1 MSDIIKLLPDN
12 VANQIAAGEVVQRPA
27 SAVKELL
34 ENAIDA
40 GANKIQLI
48 LKDAGKALIQVIDNG
63 CGMSPADARMCFE
76 RHATSKVRNAEDL
89 FAIRTMGFR
98 GEAMASIAAI
108 AQVEMKTRRH
118 EDELGTQIE
127 IEGSSFLSQE
137 PVAAAEGTSISVK
150 NLFFNTPARRNFL
163 KSNPAEMRHVL
174 DEFQRVSLANPQI
187 AFSLHHDGAEI
198 YRLPSSS
205 LKQRI
210 IHLFGNNYN
219 QRLIPVEEETT
230 IINLKGFIG
239 KPEFA
244 KKTRGEQ
251 FFFVNNRFIKDGYL
265 NHAINKAYQELLSE
279 ENFPLYVL
287 FIDID
292 PSKIDVNVHPTKTE
306 IKYLEE
312 KSIYAIIH
320 SAVKRSLGKFNISP
334 TIDFDVET
342 GFSGMISPKAPE
354 DIVPPTISFNPDFN
368 PFKEDRVS
376 ESPAEQVKIDL
387 PGQGERENFTPLQ
400 KQLMQVHNRYI
411 ISQIKSGLM
420 VIDQQAAHERIL
432 YERFIV
438 HLEDRKGASQ
448 QSLFPQTVTLSP
460 NDYELAKGL
469 LEDIKSLGF
478 EVREFGKN
486 TLVIEG
492 IPVDLGSSNL
502 NETQL
507 FEHLI
512 EGFKNSQ
519 QELKLDKRDALAR
532 SMARNS
538 AIKGGAVLSQEEM
551 NTLIEQLFA
560 CKTPNFIVKNLLIIN
575 ILFFAATYVF
585 QSKGIELAQY
595 LGAFYF
601 DSVYFKVWQPISYMF
616 MHGGFTHILFNMFA
630 LYMFGSIL
638 ESRWGAKRFI
648 NFYLITGLG
657 ALALQWAVQAFEVYH
672 ITGTAINQSPGLL
685 EHLEKGQFN
694 PAQFTEI
701 QAATLHGIYFSPM
714 VGASGAIFGLLVAF
728 GMLYPNTELY
738 IMFIPVPV
746 KAKYIIPIYIVVELF
761 LGVASFQGDSV
772 AHYAHLG
779 GALLGFILVKLWKD
793 KNTFYDYYD

>member
-1 MSDIIKLLPDN
+1 MSDIIQLLPDS

-40 GANKIQLI
+40 GANKVQLI

-63 CGMSPADARMCFE
+63 CGMSVTDARMCFE
-76 RHATSKVRNAEDL
+76 RHATSKVRKAADL

-108 AQVEMKTRRH
+108 SQVEMKTRRH
-118 EDELGTQIE
+118 EDEIGTMIE
-127 IEGSSFLSQE
+127 IEGATFIKQE
-137 PVAAAEGTSISVK
+137 PCATPAGTSICIK
-150 NLFFNTPARRNFL
+150 NLFYNTPARRNFL
-163 KSNPAEMRHVL
+163 RSNPAEMRHII
-174 DEFQRVSLANPQI
+174 DEFQRISMANPHI
-187 AFSLHHDGAEI
+187 AFSLHSDGQEI
-198 YRLPSSS
+198 YRLPASG

-210 IHLFGNNYN
+210 VHLLGNNYN
-219 QRLIPVEEETT
+219 ERLIPVEEETS

-239 KPEFA
+239 KPQFA

-265 NHAINKAYQELLSE
+265 NHAVTKAYEELLTE

-292 PSKIDVNVHPTKTE
+292 PAKIDVNVHPTKTE

-312 KSIYAIIH
+312 KSIYAIMH
-320 SAVKRSLGKFNISP
+320 SAVKRSLGRFNISP
-334 TIDFDVET
+334 SIDFDQET
-342 GFSGMISPKAPE
+342 GFSSMISLKKPE
-354 DIVPPTISFNPDFN
+354 DIVPPTINFNPDFN
-368 PFKEDRVS
+368 PFGQSNNMPREYAYQSSGEYKPAVSKNWGSLYEIVKHQPQEQSALELEPEGED
-376 ESPAEQVKIDL
+376 EQLAPV
-387 PGQGERENFTPLQ
+387 Q
-400 KQLMQVHNRYI
+400 KQLMQVHNKYI
-411 ISQIKSGLM
+411 MSQIKSGIM

-432 YERFIV
+432 YERFLL

-460 NDYELAKGL
+460 NDFELAKSL
-469 LEDIKSLGF
+469 LDDIKSLGF

-492 IPVDLGSSNL
+492 IPVDLGSNNF

-538 AIKGGAVLSQEEM
+538 SIKSGVSLEQEEM

-560 CKTPNFIVKNLLIIN
+560 CKTPNF
-575 ILFFAATYVF
+575 
-585 QSKGIELAQY
+585 S
-595 LGAFYF
+595 
-601 DSVYFKVWQPISYMF
+601 IS
-616 MHGGFTHILFNMFA
+616 GKPVIQTI
-630 LYMFGSIL
+630 
-638 ESRWGAKRFI
+638 
-648 NFYLITGLG
+648 GL
-657 ALALQWAVQAFEVYH
+657 
-672 ITGTAINQSPGLL
+672 
-685 EHLEKGQFN
+685 
-694 PAQFTEI
+694 TEI
-701 QAATLHGIYFSPM
+701 
-714 VGASGAIFGLLVAF
+714 
-728 GMLYPNTELY
+728 
-738 IMFIPVPV
+738 
-746 KAKYIIPIYIVVELF
+746 
-761 LGVASFQGDSV
+761 
-772 AHYAHLG
+772 
-779 GALLGFILVKLWKD
+779 D
-793 KNTFYDYYD
+793 KKFDR

>member
-1 MSDIIKLLPDN
+1 MSDIIQLLPDS

-40 GANKIQLI
+40 GANKVQLI

-63 CGMSPADARMCFE
+63 CGMSVTDARMCFE
-76 RHATSKVRNAEDL
+76 RHATSKVRKAEDL

-108 AQVEMKTRRH
+108 SQVEMKTRRH
-118 EDELGTQIE
+118 EDEVGTMIE
-127 IEGSSFLSQE
+127 IEGSTFLNQE
-137 PVAAAEGTSISVK
+137 PVACSAGTSICIK

-163 KSNPAEMRHVL
+163 RSNPAEMRHII
-174 DEFQRVSLANPQI
+174 DEFQRVSMANPHI
-187 AFSLHHDGAEI
+187 AFSLHHDGLEI
-198 YRLPSSS
+198 YRLPFSG

-210 IHLFGNNYN
+210 VHLFGNNYN
-219 QRLIPVEEETT
+219 ERLIPVEEETS
-230 IINLKGFIG
+230 IINLKGYIG

-251 FFFVNNRFIKDGYL
+251 FFFVNNRYIKDAYL
-265 NHAINKAYQELLSE
+265 NHAVNKAYEELLPDD
-279 ENFPLYVL
+279 NFPLYVL

-292 PSKIDVNVHPTKTE
+292 PAKIDVNVHPTKTE

-320 SAVKRSLGKFNISP
+320 SAVKRSLGRFNISP
-334 TIDFDVET
+334 SIDFDQET
-342 GFSGMISPKAPE
+342 GFSNMISHKAPE
-354 DIVPPTISFNPDFN
+354 DIVPPSISFNPDFN
-368 PFKEDRVS
+368 PFAEDKL
-376 ESPAEQVKIDL
+376 PARQYAYQGGGGDASMRTASTKNWGSLYEIVNHNPVEQATMELAKDSAEEQFV
-387 PGQGERENFTPLQ
+387 PVQ
-400 KQLMQVHNRYI
+400 KQLMQVHNKYI

-420 VIDQQAAHERIL
+420 LIDQQAAHERIL

-460 NDYELAKGL
+460 NDYELAKSL

-492 IPVDLGSSNL
+492 IPVDLGSNNL

-538 AIKGGAVLSQEEM
+538 AIKSGTSLAQEEM

-560 CKTPNFIVKNLLIIN
+560 CKTPNFSISGKPIIQT
-575 ILFFAATYVF
+575 IGLTDLD
-585 QSKGIELAQY
+585 KK
-595 LGAFYF
+595 F
-601 DSVYFKVWQPISYMF
+601 DK
-616 MHGGFTHILFNMFA
+616 
-630 LYMFGSIL
+630 
-638 ESRWGAKRFI
+638 
-648 NFYLITGLG
+648 
-657 ALALQWAVQAFEVYH
+657 
-672 ITGTAINQSPGLL
+672 
-685 EHLEKGQFN
+685 
-694 PAQFTEI
+694 
-701 QAATLHGIYFSPM
+701 
-714 VGASGAIFGLLVAF
+714 
-728 GMLYPNTELY
+728 
-738 IMFIPVPV
+738 
-746 KAKYIIPIYIVVELF
+746 
-761 LGVASFQGDSV
+761 
-772 AHYAHLG
+772 
-779 GALLGFILVKLWKD
+779 
-793 KNTFYDYYD
+793 

>member
-1 MSDIIKLLPDN
+1 MSDIIQLLPDS

-40 GANKIQLI
+40 GANKVQLI

-63 CGMSPADARMCFE
+63 CGMSVTDARMCFE
-76 RHATSKVRNAEDL
+76 RHATSKVRKAADL

-108 AQVEMKTRRH
+108 SQVEMKTRRH
-118 EDELGTQIE
+118 EDEIGTMIQIE
-127 IEGSSFLSQE
+127 GATFIKQE
-137 PVAAAEGTSISVK
+137 PCATPSGTSICIK
-150 NLFFNTPARRNFL
+150 NLFYNTPARRNFL
-163 KSNPAEMRHVL
+163 RSNPAEMRHII
-174 DEFQRVSLANPQI
+174 DEFQRISMANPHI
-187 AFSLHHDGAEI
+187 AFSLHNDGLEV
-198 YRLPSSS
+198 YRLPASG

-210 IHLFGNNYN
+210 VHLLGNNYN
-219 QRLIPVEEETT
+219 ERLIPVEEETS

-239 KPEFA
+239 KPQFA

-265 NHAINKAYQELLSE
+265 NHAVTKAYEELLTE

-292 PSKIDVNVHPTKTE
+292 PAKIDVNVHPTKTE

-312 KSIYAIIH
+312 KSIYAIMH
-320 SAVKRSLGKFNISP
+320 SAVKRSLGRFNISP
-334 TIDFDVET
+334 SIDFDQET
-342 GFSGMISPKAPE
+342 GFSSMISLKKPE
-354 DIVPPTISFNPDFN
+354 DIVPPTINFNPDFN
-368 PFKEDRVS
+368 PFGESKSTSREYAYQSSNDYQPSAVSKNWGSLYEIVKHQPQEQSALELDPETED
-376 ESPAEQVKIDL
+376 EQLAPV
-387 PGQGERENFTPLQ
+387 Q
-400 KQLMQVHNRYI
+400 KQLMQVHNKYI
-411 ISQIKSGLM
+411 MSQIKSGIM

-432 YERFIV
+432 YERFLL

-460 NDYELAKGL
+460 NDFELAKSL
-469 LEDIKSLGF
+469 LDDIKSLGF

-492 IPVDLGSSNL
+492 IPVDLGSNTF

-538 AIKGGAVLSQEEM
+538 SIKSGVSLAQEEM

-560 CKTPNFIVKNLLIIN
+560 CKTPN
-575 ILFFAATYVF
+575 Y
-585 QSKGIELAQY
+585 S
-595 LGAFYF
+595 
-601 DSVYFKVWQPISYMF
+601 IS
-616 MHGGFTHILFNMFA
+616 GKPVIQTI
-630 LYMFGSIL
+630 
-638 ESRWGAKRFI
+638 
-648 NFYLITGLG
+648 GL
-657 ALALQWAVQAFEVYH
+657 
-672 ITGTAINQSPGLL
+672 
-685 EHLEKGQFN
+685 
-694 PAQFTEI
+694 TEI
-701 QAATLHGIYFSPM
+701 
-714 VGASGAIFGLLVAF
+714 
-728 GMLYPNTELY
+728 
-738 IMFIPVPV
+738 
-746 KAKYIIPIYIVVELF
+746 
-761 LGVASFQGDSV
+761 
-772 AHYAHLG
+772 
-779 GALLGFILVKLWKD
+779 D
-793 KNTFYDYYD
+793 KKFDR

>member
-1 MSDIIKLLPDN
+1 MSDIIQLLPDS
-12 VANQIAAGEVVQRPA
+12 VANQIAAGEVVQRPS
-27 SAVKELL
+27 SAVKELM

-63 CGMSPADARMCFE
+63 CGMTVADARMCFE
-76 RHATSKVRNAEDL
+76 RHATSKVRKAEDL

-108 AQVEMKTRRH
+108 AQIEMKTRRH
-118 EDELGTQIE
+118 EDEIGTLIE
-127 IEGSSFLSQE
+127 IEGSSIVKQE
-137 PVAAAEGTSISVK
+137 PVACPEGTSISVK

-163 KSNPAEMRHVL
+163 KSNPAEMRHIL
-174 DEFQRVSLANPQI
+174 DEFQRVSLANPGI

-198 YRLPSSS
+198 YRLPASA

-219 QRLIPVEEETT
+219 ERLIPVEEETS
-230 IINLKGFIG
+230 IINLKGYIG
-239 KPEFA
+239 KPQFA

-265 NHAINKAYQELLSE
+265 NHAINKAYQDLLPE

-292 PSKIDVNVHPTKTE
+292 PAKIDVNVHPTKTE

-312 KSIYAIIH
+312 KSVYAIIH

-334 TIDFDVET
+334 TIDFDQET
-342 GFSGMISPKAPE
+342 GFSGMITPKAPE
-354 DIVPPTISFNPDFN
+354 DIVPPTISFNPEFN
-368 PFKEDRVS
+368 PFKEDKVS
-376 ESPAEQVKIDL
+376 ERSVSSYSGSSFSGGGGYESRAASTKNWGSLYEIANHTPAEQVKIEL
-387 PGQGERENFTPLQ
+387 PGVSEIEENYAPLQ

-411 ISQIKSGLM
+411 VSQIKSGLM

-432 YERFIV
+432 YERFLV

-460 NDYELAKGL
+460 NDYELAKSL

-492 IPVDLGSSNL
+492 IPVDLGSSNI

-519 QELKLDKRDALAR
+519 QELRLDKRDALAR

-538 AIKGGAVLSQEEM
+538 AIKSGTSLSQEEM
-551 NTLIEQLFA
+551 NMLIEQLFA
-560 CKTPNFIVKNLLIIN
+560 CKMPNFSI
-575 ILFFAATYVF
+575 
-585 QSKGIELAQY
+585 
-595 LGAFYF
+595 
-601 DSVYFKVWQPISYMF
+601 
-616 MHGGFTHILFNMFA
+616 GGKPVIQT
-630 LYMFGSIL
+630 
-638 ESRWGAKRFI
+638 
-648 NFYLITGLG
+648 ITLTD
-657 ALALQWAVQAFEVYH
+657 LDKKFE
-672 ITGTAINQSPGLL
+672 
-685 EHLEKGQFN
+685 K
-694 PAQFTEI
+694 
-701 QAATLHGIYFSPM
+701 
-714 VGASGAIFGLLVAF
+714 
-728 GMLYPNTELY
+728 
-738 IMFIPVPV
+738 
-746 KAKYIIPIYIVVELF
+746 
-761 LGVASFQGDSV
+761 
-772 AHYAHLG
+772 
-779 GALLGFILVKLWKD
+779 
-793 KNTFYDYYD
+793 

>member
-1 MSDIIKLLPDN
+1 MSDIIQLLPES
-12 VANQIAAGEVVQRPA
+12 VANQIAAGEVVQRPS

-63 CGMSPADARMCFE
+63 CGMSVTDARMCFE
-76 RHATSKVRNAEDL
+76 RHATSKVRKAEDL
-89 FAIRTMGFR
+89 FSIRTMGFR

-118 EDELGTQIE
+118 EDEIGTLIE
-127 IEGSSFLSQE
+127 IEGATFVKQE
-137 PVAAAEGTSISVK
+137 PVATSEGTSISVK

-163 KSNPAEMRHVL
+163 KSNPAEMRHII
-174 DEFQRVSLANPQI
+174 DEFQRISMANPAI
-187 AFSLHHDGAEI
+187 AFSLHHDGIEI
-198 YRLPSSS
+198 YRLPSSA

-210 IHLFGNNYN
+210 VHLFGNNYN
-219 QRLIPVEEETT
+219 ERLIPVEEETS
-230 IINLKGFIG
+230 IINIKGYIG

-251 FFFVNNRFIKDGYL
+251 FFFVNNRFIKDAYL
-265 NHAINKAYQELLSE
+265 NHAVNKAYQELLSD

-292 PSKIDVNVHPTKTE
+292 PAKIDVNVHPTKTE

-320 SAVKRSLGKFNISP
+320 SAVKRSLGKFNITP

-342 GFSGMISPKAPE
+342 GFSGMITPKAPE

-368 PFKEDRVS
+368 PFAAEKGLERTPTYGSGGGFNAGKSSTKNWGSLYEIANHQTV
-376 ESPAEQVKIDL
+376 EQVKIDL
-387 PGQGERENFTPLQ
+387 PGNGEEDNFRPLQ
-400 KQLMQVHNRYI
+400 KQLMQVNNRYI
-411 ISQIKSGLM
+411 VSQIKSGLM
-420 VIDQQAAHERIL
+420 LIDQQAAHERIL
-432 YERFIV
+432 YERFII

-460 NDYELAKGL
+460 NDYELAKSL

-492 IPVDLGSSNL
+492 IPVDLGSSNI

-519 QELKLDKRDALAR
+519 QELRLDKRDALAR

-538 AIKGGAVLSQEEM
+538 AIKGGVSLGQQEM

-560 CKTPNFIVKNLLIIN
+560 CKTPNF
-575 ILFFAATYVF
+575 
-585 QSKGIELAQY
+585 S
-595 LGAFYF
+595 
-601 DSVYFKVWQPISYMF
+601 IS
-616 MHGGFTHILFNMFA
+616 GKPVIQT
-630 LYMFGSIL
+630 
-638 ESRWGAKRFI
+638 
-648 NFYLITGLG
+648 ITL
-657 ALALQWAVQAFEVYH
+657 
-672 ITGTAINQSPGLL
+672 
-685 EHLEKGQFN
+685 
-694 PAQFTEI
+694 
-701 QAATLHGIYFSPM
+701 
-714 VGASGAIFGLLVAF
+714 
-728 GMLYPNTELY
+728 TEL
-738 IMFIPVPV
+738 
-746 KAKYIIPIYIVVELF
+746 
-761 LGVASFQGDSV
+761 
-772 AHYAHLG
+772 
-779 GALLGFILVKLWKD
+779 D
-793 KNTFYDYYD
+793 KKFEK